1 MLGLRPA
8 LNQPPPLASPAHTFA
23 ILIICLPLKAI
34 QGATSSYVST
44 FDVDCDGDGD
54 GGSDC
59 MRDGAYKFCALFI
72 FLFLFFFFEWSRNF
86 CAVASGMQPRQ
97 QHQQQLQLQNS
108 FGRPAAEAEA
118 ECKGGVVSAQRGE
131 IQSRH
136 SGGHNHKQSG
146 VGNFLW
152 SERELRRNSQSYLN
166 YFSPQNCVMSCDVM

>member
-1 MLGLRPA
+1 MPKHIYRLGWMLGLRPA

-118 ECKGGVVSAQRGE
+118 ECKGGLFQ
-131 IQSRH
+131 
-136 SGGHNHKQSG
+136 HKEERFRAGTVEAITINNQVWETFCGRNGNCG
-146 VGNFLW
+146 VIPN
-152 SERELRRNSQSYLN
+152 RI
-166 YFSPQNCVMSCDVM
+166 

>member
-72 FLFLFFFFEWSRNF
+72 FLFLFFFFLSGLGTFAPLR
-86 CAVASGMQPRQ
+86 VACNLGSSISSSYNYKTHLAG
-97 QHQQQLQLQNS
+97 QQQRRRRS
-108 FGRPAAEAEA
+108 V
-118 ECKGGVVSAQRGE
+118 KGGCFSTKRRDSEPAQWR
-131 IQSRH
+131 
-136 SGGHNHKQSG
+136 
-146 VGNFLW
+146 
-152 SERELRRNSQSYLN
+152 
-166 YFSPQNCVMSCDVM
+166 P